1 MTTYVHVAQIPL
13 TLKFEEPHDAVLDHF
28 RELISSGAVHRY
40 EVAPESSVVVNYG
53 VVAAVT
59 VSERCDVRVW
69 PGVTQTVDDET
80 RRASCSPWAGQLVP
94 GWRARK

>member
-40 EVAPESSVVVNYG
+40 EVAAGSSVVVNYG
-53 VVAAVT
+53 VVAALTVT
-59 VSERCDVRVW
+59 EGHRALDVSELHRGLPATLGDDDPDAPDRV
-69 PGVTQTVDDET
+69 E
-80 RRASCSPWAGQLVP
+80 A
-94 GWRARK
+94 